1 MNKKISVIVA
11 VYNTEKYLDRCI
23 ESLLNQTYKNIEL
36 VIVEDCSTD
45 SSRKLL
51 KKYKGNKNIKVFYNR
66 ENRGLSY
73 SRNYG
78 LKKST
83 GDFIGYIDSDDYV
96 EPDYY
101 EKLMSSIKDNKS
113 DIAICDIKL
122 VDEQTNKIQRCKCYA
137 NDFDVYSVVNNGFAA
152 SACNKLFKRKNIK
165 KYPFAEGKVNEDIAV
180 VIPTVIQA
188 KKISYAD
195 TCYFYV
201 QRGGSIQNSRF
212 SNKRFDIFDGVKT
225 TLERIKNEKDYEF
238 YKNAIVYNQ
247 LILLL
252 MFAIPKERNFI
263 KRYKFLKKF
272 NELSKDCKITK
283 NTNYLEYLE
292 SSKKINQIYYKNLV
306 ILNEKK
312 MILLDNIWISFY
324 KTLRFLKHKKN
335 RKLIPKIDIQSIEK
349 AAKKQKKLTEESIK
363 ISVVVPNYNYSNYL
377 YQRVYSILNQ
387 NYKIHELI
395 ILDDASKDNS
405 LFYIEQIEQKISEFV
420 NVKVVVNDINSGNAF
435 SQWQKGMNLASGDYV
450 WVAEADDYA
459 KKNFLNE
466 VVSPLKENN
475 NIVISYADT
484 GFIDS
489 KGYITKNSLVD
500 QIDIL
505 KTNHW
510 NASYVNNGIAEIN
523 CYSYLN
529 CTIPNVSGT
538 IIKKGNYDEIFEET
552 KKYHQSGDWFTYLN
566 ILNLGDISFINK
578 ALNYYRVHGN
588 NISQTFDKKA
598 HILEIQRIYK
608 FVKEKYGIDEEQ
620 QIQMYNRI
628 KFLCKVWSVKLNE
641 KENKKGFVK
650 SNT

>member
-11 VYNTEKYLDRCI
+11 VYNTEEYLDRCL
-23 ESLLNQTYKNIEL
+23 ESLLNQTYKNMEL

-51 KKYKGNKNIKVFYNR
+51 KKYKENENIKIFYNK

-101 EKLMSSIKDNKS
+101 EKLMRSIKDNKS

-122 VDEQTNKIQRCKCYA
+122 VDEQTNKIQRCKCYT
-137 NDFDVYSVVNNGFAA
+137 NDFDVCSVVNNGFAA
-152 SACNKLFKRKNIK
+152 SACNKLFKRKNIE
-165 KYPFAEGKVNEDIAV
+165 KYSFAEGKVNEDIAV

-283 NTNYLEYLE
+283 NANYLEYLE
-292 SSKKINQIYYKNLV
+292 NSKKINQIYYKNLV

-435 SQWQKGMNLASGDYV
+435 SQWQKGINLASGDYV

-459 KKNFLNE
+459 KENFLNE
-466 VVSPLKENN
+466 VVSPLKKNN

-489 KGYITKNSLVD
+489 NGYITKNSLVD

-510 NASYVNNGIAEIN
+510 NASYVNKGIAEIN

-538 IIKKGNYDEIFEET
+538 IIKKGNYDEIFEEA
-552 KKYHQSGDWFTYLN
+552 KKFHQSGDWFTYLN

-578 ALNYYRVHGN
+578 TLNYYRVHGN

-608 FVKEKYGIDEEQ
+608 FIKEKYGIDEEQ

-641 KENKKGFVK
+641 KEN
-650 SNT
+650 

>member
-23 ESLLNQTYKNIEL
+23 ESLLNQTYKNMEL

-51 KKYKGNKNIKVFYNR
+51 KKYKENKNIKVFYNR

-152 SACNKLFKRKNIK
+152 SACNKLFKRKNIE

-201 QRGGSIQNSRF
+201 QRGGSIQNSKF
-212 SNKRFDIFDGVKT
+212 SDKRFDIFDGVKT
-225 TLERIKNEKDYEF
+225 TLERIKNEQDYEF

-272 NELSKDCKITK
+272 NELSKDYKITK

-292 SSKKINQIYYKNLV
+292 NSKRINQIYYKNLV
-306 ILNEKK
+306 SLNEKK
-312 MILLDNIWISFY
+312 MILLDNVWISFY

-335 RKLIPKIDIQSIEK
+335 KKLIPKIDIQCIEK
-349 AAKKQKKLTEESIK
+349 TAKKQKKLAEQGIK

-405 LFYIEQIEQKISEFV
+405 LFYIKQIEQKISGFV

-435 SQWQKGMNLASGDYV
+435 SQWQKGINLATGDYV

-466 VVSPLKENN
+466 VVSPLKKNN

-489 KGYITKNSLVD
+489 NGYITKNSLVD

-510 NASYVNNGIAEIN
+510 NASYVNKGISEIN

-538 IIKKGNYDEIFEET
+538 IIKKGNYDEIFESA
-552 KKYHQSGDWFTYLN
+552 KKFHQSGDWFTYLN

-578 ALNYYRVHGN
+578 TLNYYRVHGN

-608 FVKEKYGIDEEQ
+608 FVKEKYGIDDKQ

-641 KENKKGFVK
+641 KEN
-650 SNT
+650 

>member
-11 VYNTEKYLDRCI
+11 VYNTEEYLDRCL
-23 ESLLNQTYKNIEL
+23 ESLLNQTYKNMEL

-51 KKYKGNKNIKVFYNR
+51 KKYKENENIKIFYNK

-101 EKLMSSIKDNKS
+101 EKLMRSIKDNKS

-122 VDEQTNKIQRCKCYA
+122 VDEQTNKIQRCKCYT
-137 NDFDVYSVVNNGFAA
+137 NDFDVCSVINNGFAA
-152 SACNKLFKRKNIK
+152 SACNKLFKRKNIE

-201 QRGGSIQNSRF
+201 QRGGSIQNSKF
-212 SNKRFDIFDGVKT
+212 SDKRFDVFDGVKT
-225 TLERIKNEKDYEF
+225 TLERIKNEQDYEF

-272 NELSKDCKITK
+272 NELSKDYKITK

-292 SSKKINQIYYKNLV
+292 NSKRINQIYYKNLV
-306 ILNEKK
+306 SLNEKK
-312 MILLDNIWISFY
+312 IILLDNVWISFY

-335 RKLIPKIDIQSIEK
+335 KKLIPKIDIQSIEK

-459 KKNFLNE
+459 KENFLNE
-466 VVSPLKENN
+466 VVSPLKKNN

-489 KGYITKNSLVD
+489 NGYITKNSLVD

-510 NASYVNNGIAEIN
+510 NASYVNKGISEIN

-538 IIKKGNYDEIFEET
+538 IIKKGNYYEIFESA
-552 KKYHQSGDWFTYLN
+552 KKFHQSGDWFTYLN

-578 ALNYYRVHGN
+578 TLNYYRVHGN

-608 FVKEKYGIDEEQ
+608 FVKEKYGIDDEQ

-641 KENKKGFVK
+641 KEN
-650 SNT
+650 

>member
-152 SACNKLFKRKNIK
+152 SACNKLFKRKNIE

-201 QRGGSIQNSRF
+201 QRGGSIQNSKF
-212 SNKRFDIFDGVKT
+212 SDKRFDIFDGVKT
-225 TLERIKNEKDYEF
+225 TLERIKNEQDYEF

-263 KRYKFLKKF
+263 KKYKFLKKF
-272 NELSKDCKITK
+272 NELSKDYKITK

-292 SSKKINQIYYKNLV
+292 NSKRINQIYYKNLV
-306 ILNEKK
+306 SLNEKK
-312 MILLDNIWISFY
+312 IILLDNVWISFY

-335 RKLIPKIDIQSIEK
+335 KKLIPKIDIQCIEK
-349 AAKKQKKLTEESIK
+349 AAKKQKKLAEQGIK

-405 LFYIEQIEQKISEFV
+405 LFYIKQIEQKISEFV

-435 SQWQKGMNLASGDYV
+435 SQWQKGINLATGDYV

-466 VVSPLKENN
+466 VVSPLKKNN

-489 KGYITKNSLVD
+489 NGYITKNSLVD

-510 NASYVNNGIAEIN
+510 NASYVNKGISEIN

-538 IIKKGNYDEIFEET
+538 IIKKGNYDEIFESA
-552 KKYHQSGDWFTYLN
+552 KKFHQSGDWFTYLN

-578 ALNYYRVHGN
+578 TLNYYRVHGN

-608 FVKEKYGIDEEQ
+608 FVKEKYGIDDEQ

-641 KENKKGFVK
+641 KEN
-650 SNT
+650 

>member
-11 VYNTEKYLDRCI
+11 VYNTEEYLDRCL
-23 ESLLNQTYKNIEL
+23 ESLLNQTYKNMEL

-51 KKYKGNKNIKVFYNR
+51 KKYKENENIKIFYNK

-101 EKLMSSIKDNKS
+101 EKLMRSIKDNKS

-122 VDEQTNKIQRCKCYA
+122 VDEQTNKIQRCKCYT
-137 NDFDVYSVVNNGFAA
+137 NDFDVCSVINNGFAA
-152 SACNKLFKRKNIK
+152 SACNKLFKRKNIE

-283 NTNYLEYLE
+283 NANYLEYLE
-292 SSKKINQIYYKNLV
+292 NSKKINQIYYKNLV

-459 KKNFLNE
+459 KENFLNE

-489 KGYITKNSLVD
+489 NGYITKNSLVD

-510 NASYVNNGIAEIN
+510 NASYVNKGIAEIN

-538 IIKKGNYDEIFEET
+538 IIKKGNYDEIFEEA
-552 KKYHQSGDWFTYLN
+552 KKFHQSGDWFTYLN

-578 ALNYYRVHGN
+578 TLNYYRVHGN

-608 FVKEKYGIDEEQ
+608 FIKEKYGIDEEQ

-641 KENKKGFVK
+641 KEN
-650 SNT
+650 

>member
-23 ESLLNQTYKNIEL
+23 ESLLNQTYKNMEL

-51 KKYKGNKNIKVFYNR
+51 KKYKENKNIKVFYNR

-152 SACNKLFKRKNIK
+152 SACNKLFKRKNIE

-201 QRGGSIQNSRF
+201 QRGGSIQNSKF
-212 SNKRFDIFDGVKT
+212 SDKRFDIFDGVKT
-225 TLERIKNEKDYEF
+225 TLERIKNEQNYEF

-272 NELSKDCKITK
+272 NELSKDYKITK

-292 SSKKINQIYYKNLV
+292 NSKRINQIYYKNLV
-306 ILNEKK
+306 NLNEKK
-312 MILLDNIWISFY
+312 MILLDNVWISFY

-335 RKLIPKIDIQSIEK
+335 KKLIPKIDIQCIEK
-349 AAKKQKKLTEESIK
+349 AAKKQKKLAEQGIK

-405 LFYIEQIEQKISEFV
+405 LFYIKQIEQKISEFV

-435 SQWQKGMNLASGDYV
+435 SQWQKGINLATGDYV

-466 VVSPLKENN
+466 VVSPLKKNN

-489 KGYITKNSLVD
+489 NGYITKNSLVD

-510 NASYVNNGIAEIN
+510 NASYVNKGISEIN

-538 IIKKGNYDEIFEET
+538 IIKKGNYDEIFESA
-552 KKYHQSGDWFTYLN
+552 KKFHQSGDWFTYLN

-578 ALNYYRVHGN
+578 TLNYYRVHGN

-608 FVKEKYGIDEEQ
+608 FVKEKYGIDDEQ

-641 KENKKGFVK
+641 KEN
-650 SNT
+650 

>member
-23 ESLLNQTYKNIEL
+23 ESLLNQTYKNMEL

-51 KKYKGNKNIKVFYNR
+51 KKYKENKNIKVFYNR

-152 SACNKLFKRKNIK
+152 SACNKLFKRKNIE

-201 QRGGSIQNSRF
+201 QRGGSIQNSKF
-212 SNKRFDIFDGVKT
+212 SDKRFDIFDGVKT
-225 TLERIKNEKDYEF
+225 TLERIKNEQDYEF

-272 NELSKDCKITK
+272 NELSKDYKITK

-292 SSKKINQIYYKNLV
+292 NSKRINQIYYKNLV
-306 ILNEKK
+306 SLNEKK
-312 MILLDNIWISFY
+312 MILLDNVWISFY

-335 RKLIPKIDIQSIEK
+335 KKLIPKIDIQCIEK
-349 AAKKQKKLTEESIK
+349 AAKKQKKLAEQGIK

-405 LFYIEQIEQKISEFV
+405 LFYIKQIEQKISEFV

-435 SQWQKGMNLASGDYV
+435 SQWQKGINLATGDYV

-466 VVSPLKENN
+466 VVSPLKKNN

-489 KGYITKNSLVD
+489 NGYITKNSLVD

-510 NASYVNNGIAEIN
+510 NASYVNKGISEIN

-538 IIKKGNYDEIFEET
+538 IIKKGNYDEIFESA
-552 KKYHQSGDWFTYLN
+552 KKFHQSGDWFTYLN
-566 ILNLGDISFINK
+566 ILNLGDISYINK
-578 ALNYYRVHGN
+578 TLNYYRVHGN

-608 FVKEKYGIDEEQ
+608 FVKEKYGIDDEQ

-641 KENKKGFVK
+641 KEN
-650 SNT
+650 

>member
-152 SACNKLFKRKNIK
+152 SACNKLFKRKNIE

-201 QRGGSIQNSRF
+201 QRGGSIQNSKF
-212 SNKRFDIFDGVKT
+212 SDKRLDIFDGVKT
-225 TLERIKNEKDYEF
+225 TLERIKNEQDYEF

-272 NELSKDCKITK
+272 NELSKDYKITK

-292 SSKKINQIYYKNLV
+292 NSKRINQIYYRNLV
-306 ILNEKK
+306 SLNEKK
-312 MILLDNIWISFY
+312 MILLDNAWISFY
-324 KTLRFLKHKKN
+324 KILRFLKHKKN
-335 RKLIPKIDIQSIEK
+335 KKLIPKIDIQCIEK
-349 AAKKQKKLTEESIK
+349 AAKKQKKLAEQGIK

-405 LFYIEQIEQKISEFV
+405 LFYIKQIEQKISEFV

-435 SQWQKGMNLASGDYV
+435 SQWQKGINLATGDYV

-466 VVSPLKENN
+466 VVSPLKKNN

-489 KGYITKNSLVD
+489 NGYITKNSLVD

-510 NASYVNNGIAEIN
+510 NASYVNKGIAEIN

-538 IIKKGNYDEIFEET
+538 IIKKGNYDEIFESA
-552 KKYHQSGDWFTYLN
+552 KKFHQSGDWFTYLN

-578 ALNYYRVHGN
+578 TLNYYRVHGN

-608 FVKEKYGIDEEQ
+608 FVKEKYGIDDEQ

-641 KENKKGFVK
+641 KEN
-650 SNT
+650 

>member
-23 ESLLNQTYKNIEL
+23 ESLLNQTYKNMEL

-137 NDFDVYSVVNNGFAA
+137 NFDVYSVVNNGFAA
-152 SACNKLFKRKNIK
+152 SACNKLFKRKNIE

-201 QRGGSIQNSRF
+201 QRGGSIQNSKF
-212 SNKRFDIFDGVKT
+212 SDKRFDVFDGVKT
-225 TLERIKNEKDYEF
+225 TLERIKNEQDYEF

-272 NELSKDCKITK
+272 NELSKDYKITK

-292 SSKKINQIYYKNLV
+292 NSKRINQIYYKNLV
-306 ILNEKK
+306 SLNEKK
-312 MILLDNIWISFY
+312 IILLDNVWISFY

-335 RKLIPKIDIQSIEK
+335 KKLIPKIDIQCIEK
-349 AAKKQKKLTEESIK
+349 AAKKQKKLAEQGIK

-405 LFYIEQIEQKISEFV
+405 LFYIKQIEQKISEFV

-435 SQWQKGMNLASGDYV
+435 SQWQKGINLATGDYV

-466 VVSPLKENN
+466 VVSPLKKNN

-489 KGYITKNSLVD
+489 NGYITKNSLVD

-510 NASYVNNGIAEIN
+510 NASYVNKGISEIN

-538 IIKKGNYDEIFEET
+538 IIKKGNYDEIFESA
-552 KKYHQSGDWFTYLN
+552 KKFHQSGDWFTYLN

-578 ALNYYRVHGN
+578 TLNYYRVHGN

-608 FVKEKYGIDEEQ
+608 FVKEKYGIDDEQ

-641 KENKKGFVK
+641 KEN
-650 SNT
+650 

>member
-23 ESLLNQTYKNIEL
+23 ESLLNQTYKNMEL

-51 KKYKGNKNIKVFYNR
+51 KKYKENKNIKVFYNR

-152 SACNKLFKRKNIK
+152 SACNKLFKRKNIE

-201 QRGGSIQNSRF
+201 QRGGSIQNSKF
-212 SNKRFDIFDGVKT
+212 SDKRFDIFDGVKT
-225 TLERIKNEKDYEF
+225 TLERIKNEQDYEF

-272 NELSKDCKITK
+272 NELSKDYKITK

-292 SSKKINQIYYKNLV
+292 NSKRINQIYYKNLV
-306 ILNEKK
+306 SFNEKK
-312 MILLDNIWISFY
+312 MILLDNVWISFY

-335 RKLIPKIDIQSIEK
+335 KKLIPKIDIQCIEK
-349 AAKKQKKLTEESIK
+349 AAKKQKKLAEQGIK

-405 LFYIEQIEQKISEFV
+405 LFYIKQIEQKISEFV

-435 SQWQKGMNLASGDYV
+435 SQWQKGINLATGDYV

-466 VVSPLKENN
+466 VVSPLKKNN

-489 KGYITKNSLVD
+489 NGYITKNSLVD

-510 NASYVNNGIAEIN
+510 NASYVNKGISEIN

-538 IIKKGNYDEIFEET
+538 IIKKGNYDEIFESA
-552 KKYHQSGDWFTYLN
+552 KKFHQSGDWFTYLN

-578 ALNYYRVHGN
+578 TLNYYRVHGN

-608 FVKEKYGIDEEQ
+608 FVKEKYGIDDEQ

-641 KENKKGFVK
+641 KEN
-650 SNT
+650 

>member
-23 ESLLNQTYKNIEL
+23 ESLLNQTYKNMEL

-152 SACNKLFKRKNIK
+152 SACNKLFKRKNIE

-201 QRGGSIQNSRF
+201 QRGGSIQNSKF
-212 SNKRFDIFDGVKT
+212 SDKRFDVFDGVKT
-225 TLERIKNEKDYEF
+225 TLERIKNEQDYEF

-272 NELSKDCKITK
+272 NELSKDYKITK

-292 SSKKINQIYYKNLV
+292 NSKRINQIYYKNLV
-306 ILNEKK
+306 SLNEKK
-312 MILLDNIWISFY
+312 IILLDNVWISFY

-335 RKLIPKIDIQSIEK
+335 KKLIPKIDIQCIEK
-349 AAKKQKKLTEESIK
+349 AAKKQKKLAEQGIK

-405 LFYIEQIEQKISEFV
+405 LFYIKQIEQKISEFV

-435 SQWQKGMNLASGDYV
+435 NQWQKGINLATGDYV

-466 VVSPLKENN
+466 VVSPLKKNN

-489 KGYITKNSLVD
+489 NGYITKNSLVD

-510 NASYVNNGIAEIN
+510 NASYVNKGISEIN

-538 IIKKGNYDEIFEET
+538 IIKKGNYDEIFESA
-552 KKYHQSGDWFTYLN
+552 KKFHQSGDWFTYLN

-578 ALNYYRVHGN
+578 TLNYYRVHGN

-608 FVKEKYGIDEEQ
+608 FVKEKYGIDDEQ

-641 KENKKGFVK
+641 KEN
-650 SNT
+650 

>member
-11 VYNTEKYLDRCI
+11 VYNTEEYLDRCL
-23 ESLLNQTYKNIEL
+23 ESLLNQTYKNMEL

-51 KKYKGNKNIKVFYNR
+51 KKYKENENIKIFYNK

-101 EKLMSSIKDNKS
+101 EKLMRSIKDNKS

-122 VDEQTNKIQRCKCYA
+122 VDEQTNKIQRCKCYT
-137 NDFDVYSVVNNGFAA
+137 NDFDVCSVINNGFAA
-152 SACNKLFKRKNIK
+152 SACNKLFKRKNIE

-201 QRGGSIQNSRF
+201 QRGGSIQNSKF
-212 SNKRFDIFDGVKT
+212 SDKRFDVFDGVKT
-225 TLERIKNEKDYEF
+225 TLERIKNEQDYEF

-272 NELSKDCKITK
+272 NELSKDYKITK

-292 SSKKINQIYYKNLV
+292 NSKRINQIYYKNLV
-306 ILNEKK
+306 SLNEKK
-312 MILLDNIWISFY
+312 IILLDNVWISFY

-335 RKLIPKIDIQSIEK
+335 KKLIPKIDIQSIEK

-459 KKNFLNE
+459 KENFLNE
-466 VVSPLKENN
+466 VVSPLKKNN

-489 KGYITKNSLVD
+489 NGYITKNSLVD

-510 NASYVNNGIAEIN
+510 NASYVNKGISEIN

-538 IIKKGNYDEIFEET
+538 IIKKGNYDEIFESA
-552 KKYHQSGDWFTYLN
+552 KKFHQSGDWFTYLN

-578 ALNYYRVHGN
+578 TLNYYRVHGN

-608 FVKEKYGIDEEQ
+608 FVKEKYGIDDEQ

-641 KENKKGFVK
+641 KEN
-650 SNT
+650 

>member
-23 ESLLNQTYKNIEL
+23 ESLLNQTYKNMEL

-152 SACNKLFKRKNIK
+152 SACNKLFKRKNIE

-201 QRGGSIQNSRF
+201 QRGGSIQNSKF
-212 SNKRFDIFDGVKT
+212 SDKRFDIFDGVKT
-225 TLERIKNEKDYEF
+225 TLERIKNEQDYEF
-238 YKNAIVYNQ
+238 YKNAIIYNQ

-272 NELSKDCKITK
+272 NELSKDYKITK

-292 SSKKINQIYYKNLV
+292 NSKRINQIYYKNLV
-306 ILNEKK
+306 SLNEKK
-312 MILLDNIWISFY
+312 MILLDNVWISFY
-324 KTLRFLKHKKN
+324 KILRFLKHKKN
-335 RKLIPKIDIQSIEK
+335 KKLIPKIDIQCIEK
-349 AAKKQKKLTEESIK
+349 AAKKQKKLAEQGIK

-405 LFYIEQIEQKISEFV
+405 LFYIKQIEQKISEFV

-435 SQWQKGMNLASGDYV
+435 SQWQKGINLATGDYV

-466 VVSPLKENN
+466 VVSPLKKNN

-489 KGYITKNSLVD
+489 NGYITKNSLVD

-510 NASYVNNGIAEIN
+510 NASYVNKGISEIN

-538 IIKKGNYDEIFEET
+538 IIKKGNYDEIFESA
-552 KKYHQSGDWFTYLN
+552 KKFHQSGDWFTYLN

-578 ALNYYRVHGN
+578 TLNYYRVHGN

-608 FVKEKYGIDEEQ
+608 FVKEKYGIDDEQ

-641 KENKKGFVK
+641 KEN
-650 SNT
+650 

>member
-11 VYNTEKYLDRCI
+11 VYNTEEYLDRCL
-23 ESLLNQTYKNIEL
+23 ESLLNQTYKNMEL

-51 KKYKGNKNIKVFYNR
+51 KKYKENENIKIFYNK

-101 EKLMSSIKDNKS
+101 EKLMRSIKDNKS

-122 VDEQTNKIQRCKCYA
+122 VDEQTNKIQRCKCYT
-137 NDFDVYSVVNNGFAA
+137 NDFDVCSVINNGFAA
-152 SACNKLFKRKNIK
+152 SACNKLFKRKNIG

-201 QRGGSIQNSRF
+201 QRGGSIQNSKF
-212 SNKRFDIFDGVKT
+212 SDKRFDVFDGVKT
-225 TLERIKNEKDYEF
+225 TLERIKNEQDYEF

-272 NELSKDCKITK
+272 NELSKDYKITK

-292 SSKKINQIYYKNLV
+292 NSKRINQIYYKNLV
-306 ILNEKK
+306 SLNEKK
-312 MILLDNIWISFY
+312 IILLDNVWISFY

-335 RKLIPKIDIQSIEK
+335 KKLIPKIDIQSIEK

-459 KKNFLNE
+459 KENFLNE
-466 VVSPLKENN
+466 VVSPLKKNN

-489 KGYITKNSLVD
+489 NGYITKNSLVD

-510 NASYVNNGIAEIN
+510 NASYVNKGISEIN

-538 IIKKGNYDEIFEET
+538 IIKKGNYDEIFESA
-552 KKYHQSGDWFTYLN
+552 KKFHQSGDWFTYLN

-578 ALNYYRVHGN
+578 TLNYYRVHGN

-608 FVKEKYGIDEEQ
+608 FVKEKYGIDDEQ

-641 KENKKGFVK
+641 KEN
-650 SNT
+650 

>member
-51 KKYKGNKNIKVFYNR
+51 KKYKENENIKIFYNK

-152 SACNKLFKRKNIK
+152 SACNKLFKRKNIE

-201 QRGGSIQNSRF
+201 QRGGSIQNSKF
-212 SNKRFDIFDGVKT
+212 SDKRFDIFDGVKT
-225 TLERIKNEKDYEF
+225 TLERIKKEQDYEF

-272 NELSKDCKITK
+272 NELSKDYKITK

-292 SSKKINQIYYKNLV
+292 NSKRINQIYYKNLV
-306 ILNEKK
+306 SLNEKK
-312 MILLDNIWISFY
+312 IILLDNVWISFY

-335 RKLIPKIDIQSIEK
+335 KKLIPKIDIQCIEK
-349 AAKKQKKLTEESIK
+349 AAKKQKKLAEQGIK

-405 LFYIEQIEQKISEFV
+405 LFYIKQIEQKISEFV

-435 SQWQKGMNLASGDYV
+435 NQWQKGINLATGDYV

-466 VVSPLKENN
+466 VVSPLKKNN

-489 KGYITKNSLVD
+489 NGYITKNSLVD

-510 NASYVNNGIAEIN
+510 NASYVNKGIAEIN

-538 IIKKGNYDEIFEET
+538 IIKKGNYDEIFESA
-552 KKYHQSGDWFTYLN
+552 KKFHQSGDWFTYLN

-578 ALNYYRVHGN
+578 PLNYYRVHGN

-608 FVKEKYGIDEEQ
+608 FVKEKYGIDDEQ

-641 KENKKGFVK
+641 KEN
-650 SNT
+650 

>member
-23 ESLLNQTYKNIEL
+23 ESLLNQTYKNMEL

-152 SACNKLFKRKNIK
+152 SACNKLFKRKNIE

-201 QRGGSIQNSRF
+201 QRGGSIQNSKF
-212 SNKRFDIFDGVKT
+212 SDKRFDIFDGVKT
-225 TLERIKNEKDYEF
+225 TLERIKNEQAYEF
-238 YKNAIVYNQ
+238 YKNAIIYNQ

-272 NELSKDCKITK
+272 NELSKDYKITK

-292 SSKKINQIYYKNLV
+292 NSKRINQIYYKNLV
-306 ILNEKK
+306 SLNEKK
-312 MILLDNIWISFY
+312 MILLDNVWISFY
-324 KTLRFLKHKKN
+324 KILRFLKHKKN
-335 RKLIPKIDIQSIEK
+335 KKLIPKIDIQCIEK
-349 AAKKQKKLTEESIK
+349 AAKKQKKLAEQGIK

-405 LFYIEQIEQKISEFV
+405 LFYIKQIEQKISGFV

-489 KGYITKNSLVD
+489 NGYITKNSLVD

-510 NASYVNNGIAEIN
+510 NASYVNKGISEIN

-538 IIKKGNYDEIFEET
+538 IIKKGNYDEIFESA
-552 KKYHQSGDWFTYLN
+552 KKFHQSGDWFTYLN
-566 ILNLGDISFINK
+566 ILNLGDISFINNT
-578 ALNYYRVHGN
+578 LNYYRVHGN

-608 FVKEKYGIDEEQ
+608 FVKEKYGIDDEQ

-641 KENKKGFVK
+641 KEN
-650 SNT
+650 

>member
-23 ESLLNQTYKNIEL
+23 ESLLNQTYKNMEL

-152 SACNKLFKRKNIK
+152 SACNKLFKRKNIE

-201 QRGGSIQNSRF
+201 QRGGSIQNSKF
-212 SNKRFDIFDGVKT
+212 SDKRFDIFDGVKT
-225 TLERIKNEKDYEF
+225 TLERIKNEQNYEF

-272 NELSKDCKITK
+272 NELSKDYKITK

-292 SSKKINQIYYKNLV
+292 NSKRINQIYYKNLV
-306 ILNEKK
+306 NLNEKK
-312 MILLDNIWISFY
+312 MILLDNVWISFY

-335 RKLIPKIDIQSIEK
+335 KKLIPKIDIQCIEK
-349 AAKKQKKLTEESIK
+349 AAKKQKKLAEQGIK

-405 LFYIEQIEQKISEFV
+405 LFYIKQIEQKISEFV

-435 SQWQKGMNLASGDYV
+435 SQWQKGINLATGDYV

-466 VVSPLKENN
+466 VVSPLKKNN

-489 KGYITKNSLVD
+489 NGYITKNSLVD

-510 NASYVNNGIAEIN
+510 NASYVNKGIAEIN

-538 IIKKGNYDEIFEET
+538 IIKKGNYDEIFESA
-552 KKYHQSGDWFTYLN
+552 KKFHQSGDWFTYLN

-578 ALNYYRVHGN
+578 TLNYYRVHGN

-608 FVKEKYGIDEEQ
+608 FVKEKYGIDDEQ

-641 KENKKGFVK
+641 KEN
-650 SNT
+650 

>member
-23 ESLLNQTYKNIEL
+23 ESLLNQTYKNMEL

-51 KKYKGNKNIKVFYNR
+51 KKYKENKNIKVFYNR

-152 SACNKLFKRKNIK
+152 SACNKLFKRKNIE

-201 QRGGSIQNSRF
+201 QRGGSIQNSKF
-212 SNKRFDIFDGVKT
+212 SDKRFDVFDGVKT
-225 TLERIKNEKDYEF
+225 TLERIKNEQDYEF

-272 NELSKDCKITK
+272 NELSKDYKITK

-292 SSKKINQIYYKNLV
+292 NSKRINQIYYKNLV
-306 ILNEKK
+306 SLNEKK
-312 MILLDNIWISFY
+312 IILLDNVWISFY

-335 RKLIPKIDIQSIEK
+335 KKLIPKIDIQCIEK
-349 AAKKQKKLTEESIK
+349 AAKKQKKLAEQGIK

-405 LFYIEQIEQKISEFV
+405 LFYIKQIEQKISEFV

-435 SQWQKGMNLASGDYV
+435 SQWQKGINLATGDYV

-466 VVSPLKENN
+466 VVSPLKKNN

-489 KGYITKNSLVD
+489 NGYITKNSLVD

-510 NASYVNNGIAEIN
+510 NASYVNKGISEIN

-538 IIKKGNYDEIFEET
+538 IIKKGNYDEIFESA
-552 KKYHQSGDWFTYLN
+552 KKFHQSGDWFTYLN

-578 ALNYYRVHGN
+578 TLNYYRVHGN

-608 FVKEKYGIDEEQ
+608 FVKEKYGIDDEQ

-641 KENKKGFVK
+641 KEN
-650 SNT
+650 

>member
-23 ESLLNQTYKNIEL
+23 ESLLNQTYKNMEL

-152 SACNKLFKRKNIK
+152 SACNKLFKRKNIE

-201 QRGGSIQNSRF
+201 QRGGSIQNSKF
-212 SNKRFDIFDGVKT
+212 SDKRFDIFDGVKT
-225 TLERIKNEKDYEF
+225 TLERIKNEQDYEF

-272 NELSKDCKITK
+272 NELSKDYKITK
-283 NTNYLEYLE
+283 NNNYLEYLE
-292 SSKKINQIYYKNLV
+292 NSKRINQIYYKNLV
-306 ILNEKK
+306 SFNEKK
-312 MILLDNIWISFY
+312 MILLDNVWISFY

-335 RKLIPKIDIQSIEK
+335 KKLIPKIDIQCIEK
-349 AAKKQKKLTEESIK
+349 AAKKQKKLAEQGIK

-405 LFYIEQIEQKISEFV
+405 LFYIKQIEQKISGFV

-435 SQWQKGMNLASGDYV
+435 SQWQKGINLATGDYV

-466 VVSPLKENN
+466 VVSPLKKNN

-489 KGYITKNSLVD
+489 NGYITKNSLVD

-510 NASYVNNGIAEIN
+510 NASYVNKGISEIN

-538 IIKKGNYDEIFEET
+538 IIKKGNYDEIFESA
-552 KKYHQSGDWFTYLN
+552 KKFHQSGDWFTYLN
-566 ILNLGDISFINK
+566 ILNLGDISYINK
-578 ALNYYRVHGN
+578 TLNYYRVHGN

-608 FVKEKYGIDEEQ
+608 FVKEKYGIDDEQ

-641 KENKKGFVK
+641 KEN
-650 SNT
+650 

>member
-11 VYNTEKYLDRCI
+11 VYNTEEYLDRCL
-23 ESLLNQTYKNIEL
+23 ESLLNQTYKNMEL

-51 KKYKGNKNIKVFYNR
+51 KKYKENENIKIFYNK

-152 SACNKLFKRKNIK
+152 SACNKLFKRKNIE

-201 QRGGSIQNSRF
+201 QRGGSIQNSKF
-212 SNKRFDIFDGVKT
+212 SDKRFDIFDGVKT
-225 TLERIKNEKDYEF
+225 TLERIKNEQDYEF

-272 NELSKDCKITK
+272 NELSKDYKITK

-292 SSKKINQIYYKNLV
+292 NSKRINQIYYKNLV
-306 ILNEKK
+306 SLNEKK
-312 MILLDNIWISFY
+312 IILLDNVWISFY

-335 RKLIPKIDIQSIEK
+335 KKLIPKIDIQCIEK
-349 AAKKQKKLTEESIK
+349 AAKKQKKLAEQGIK

-405 LFYIEQIEQKISEFV
+405 LFYIKQIEQKISEFV

-435 SQWQKGMNLASGDYV
+435 SQWQKGINLATGDYV

-466 VVSPLKENN
+466 VVSPLKKNN

-489 KGYITKNSLVD
+489 NGYITKNSLVD

-510 NASYVNNGIAEIN
+510 NASYVNKGIAEIN

-538 IIKKGNYDEIFEET
+538 IIKKGNYDEIFESA
-552 KKYHQSGDWFTYLN
+552 KKFHQSGDWFTYLN

-578 ALNYYRVHGN
+578 TLNYYRVHGN

-608 FVKEKYGIDEEQ
+608 FVKEKYGIDDEQ

-641 KENKKGFVK
+641 KEN
-650 SNT
+650 

>member
-23 ESLLNQTYKNIEL
+23 ESLLNQTYKNMEL

-51 KKYKGNKNIKVFYNR
+51 KKYKENKNIKVFYNR

-122 VDEQTNKIQRCKCYA
+122 VDEQTNKIERCKCYA

-152 SACNKLFKRKNIK
+152 SACNKLFKRKNIE

-201 QRGGSIQNSRF
+201 QRGGSIQNSKF
-212 SNKRFDIFDGVKT
+212 SDKRFDIFDGVKT
-225 TLERIKNEKDYEF
+225 TLERIKNEQDYEF

-252 MFAIPKERNFI
+252 MFAIPKEKNFI

-272 NELSKDCKITK
+272 NELSKDYKITK

-292 SSKKINQIYYKNLV
+292 NSKRINQIYYKNLV
-306 ILNEKK
+306 NLNEKK
-312 MILLDNIWISFY
+312 MILLDNVWISFY

-335 RKLIPKIDIQSIEK
+335 KKLIPKIDIQCIEK
-349 AAKKQKKLTEESIK
+349 AAKKQKKLAEQGIK

-405 LFYIEQIEQKISEFV
+405 LFYIKQIEQKISGVV

-435 SQWQKGMNLASGDYV
+435 SQWQKGINLATGDYV

-466 VVSPLKENN
+466 IVSPLKKNN

-489 KGYITKNSLVD
+489 NGYITKNSLVD

-510 NASYVNNGIAEIN
+510 NASYVNKGIAEIN

-538 IIKKGNYDEIFEET
+538 IIKKGNYDEIFESA
-552 KKYHQSGDWFTYLN
+552 KKFHQSGDWFTYLN

-578 ALNYYRVHGN
+578 TLNYYRVHGN

-608 FVKEKYGIDEEQ
+608 FVKEKYGIDDEQ

-641 KENKKGFVK
+641 KEN
-650 SNT
+650 

>member
-23 ESLLNQTYKNIEL
+23 ESLLNQTYKNMEL

-152 SACNKLFKRKNIK
+152 SACNKLFKRKNIE

-201 QRGGSIQNSRF
+201 QRGGSIQNSKF
-212 SNKRFDIFDGVKT
+212 SDKRFDVFDGVKT
-225 TLERIKNEKDYEF
+225 TLERIKNEQDYEF

-272 NELSKDCKITK
+272 NELSKDYKITK

-292 SSKKINQIYYKNLV
+292 NSKRINQIYYKNLV
-306 ILNEKK
+306 SLNEKK
-312 MILLDNIWISFY
+312 IILLDNVWISFY

-335 RKLIPKIDIQSIEK
+335 KKLIPKIDIQSIEK

-459 KKNFLNE
+459 KENFLNE
-466 VVSPLKENN
+466 VVSPLKKNN

-489 KGYITKNSLVD
+489 NGYITKNSLVD

-510 NASYVNNGIAEIN
+510 NASYVNKGISEIN

-538 IIKKGNYDEIFEET
+538 IIKKGNYDEIFESA
-552 KKYHQSGDWFTYLN
+552 KKFHQSGDWFTYLN

-578 ALNYYRVHGN
+578 TLNYYRVHGN

-608 FVKEKYGIDEEQ
+608 FVKEKYGIDDEQ

-641 KENKKGFVK
+641 KEN
-650 SNT
+650 

>member
-23 ESLLNQTYKNIEL
+23 ESLLNQTYKNMEL

-152 SACNKLFKRKNIK
+152 SACNKLFKRKNIE

-201 QRGGSIQNSRF
+201 QRGGSIQNSKF
-212 SNKRFDIFDGVKT
+212 SDKRFDIFDGVKT
-225 TLERIKNEKDYEF
+225 TLERIKNEQDYEF

-272 NELSKDCKITK
+272 NELSKDYKITK

-292 SSKKINQIYYKNLV
+292 NSKRINQIYYKNLV
-306 ILNEKK
+306 SLNEKK
-312 MILLDNIWISFY
+312 MILLDNVWISFY
-324 KTLRFLKHKKN
+324 KILRFLKHKKN
-335 RKLIPKIDIQSIEK
+335 KKLIPKIDIQCIEK
-349 AAKKQKKLTEESIK
+349 TAKKQKKLAEQGIK

-405 LFYIEQIEQKISEFV
+405 LFYIKQIEQKISGVV

-435 SQWQKGMNLASGDYV
+435 SQWQKGINLATGDYV

-466 VVSPLKENN
+466 VVSPLKKNN

-489 KGYITKNSLVD
+489 NGYITKNSLVD

-510 NASYVNNGIAEIN
+510 NASYVNKGIAEIN

-538 IIKKGNYDEIFEET
+538 IIKKGNYDEIFESA
-552 KKYHQSGDWFTYLN
+552 KKFHQSGDWFTYLN

-578 ALNYYRVHGN
+578 TLNYYRVHGN

-608 FVKEKYGIDEEQ
+608 FVKEKYGIDDEQ

-641 KENKKGFVK
+641 KEN
-650 SNT
+650 

>member
-23 ESLLNQTYKNIEL
+23 ESLLNQTYKNMEL

-137 NDFDVYSVVNNGFAA
+137 NDFDVHSVVNNSFAA
-152 SACNKLFKRKNIK
+152 SACNKLFKRKNIE

-201 QRGGSIQNSRF
+201 QRGGSIQNSKF
-212 SNKRFDIFDGVKT
+212 SDKRFDIFDGVKT
-225 TLERIKNEKDYEF
+225 TLERIKNEQDYEF
-238 YKNAIVYNQ
+238 YKNAIIYNQ

-272 NELSKDCKITK
+272 NELSKDYKITK
-283 NTNYLEYLE
+283 NNNYLEYLE
-292 SSKKINQIYYKNLV
+292 NSKRINQIYYKNLV
-306 ILNEKK
+306 SFNEKK
-312 MILLDNIWISFY
+312 MILLDNVWISFY

-335 RKLIPKIDIQSIEK
+335 KKLIPKIDIQCIEK
-349 AAKKQKKLTEESIK
+349 AAKKQKKLAEQGIK

-405 LFYIEQIEQKISEFV
+405 LFYIKQIEQKISESV

-435 SQWQKGMNLASGDYV
+435 NQWQKGINLATGDYV

-466 VVSPLKENN
+466 VVSPLKKNN

-489 KGYITKNSLVD
+489 NGYITKNSLVD

-510 NASYVNNGIAEIN
+510 NASYVNKGIAEIN

-538 IIKKGNYDEIFEET
+538 IIKKGNYDEIFESA
-552 KKYHQSGDWFTYLN
+552 KKFHQSGDWFTYLN

-578 ALNYYRVHGN
+578 TLNYYRVHGN

-608 FVKEKYGIDEEQ
+608 FVKEKYGIDDEQ

-641 KENKKGFVK
+641 KEN
-650 SNT
+650 

>member
-51 KKYKGNKNIKVFYNR
+51 KKYKENKNIKVFYNR

-152 SACNKLFKRKNIK
+152 SACNKLFKRKNIE

-201 QRGGSIQNSRF
+201 QRGGSIQNSKF
-212 SNKRFDIFDGVKT
+212 SDKRFDIFDGVKT
-225 TLERIKNEKDYEF
+225 TLERIKNEQDYEF
-238 YKNAIVYNQ
+238 YKNAIIYNQ

-272 NELSKDCKITK
+272 NELSKDYKITK

-292 SSKKINQIYYKNLV
+292 NSKRINQIYYKNLV
-306 ILNEKK
+306 SLNEKK
-312 MILLDNIWISFY
+312 MILLDNVWISFY

-335 RKLIPKIDIQSIEK
+335 KKLIPKIDIQCIEK
-349 AAKKQKKLTEESIK
+349 AAKKQKKLAEQGIK

-405 LFYIEQIEQKISEFV
+405 LFYIKQIEQKISGFV

-435 SQWQKGMNLASGDYV
+435 SQWQKGINLATGDYV

-466 VVSPLKENN
+466 VVSPLKKNN

-489 KGYITKNSLVD
+489 NGYITKNSLVD

-510 NASYVNNGIAEIN
+510 NASYVNKGISEIN

-538 IIKKGNYDEIFEET
+538 IIKKGNYDEIFESA
-552 KKYHQSGDWFTYLN
+552 KKFHQSGDWFTYLN

-578 ALNYYRVHGN
+578 TLNYYRVHGN

-608 FVKEKYGIDEEQ
+608 FVKEKYGIDDEQ

-641 KENKKGFVK
+641 KEN
-650 SNT
+650 

>member
-152 SACNKLFKRKNIK
+152 SACNKLFKRKNIE

-201 QRGGSIQNSRF
+201 QRGGSIQNSKF
-212 SNKRFDIFDGVKT
+212 SDKRFDIFDGVKT
-225 TLERIKNEKDYEF
+225 TLERIKNEQDYEF

-272 NELSKDCKITK
+272 NELSKDYKITK

-292 SSKKINQIYYKNLV
+292 NSKRINQIYYKNLV
-306 ILNEKK
+306 SLNEKK
-312 MILLDNIWISFY
+312 MILLDNVWISFY
-324 KTLRFLKHKKN
+324 KILRFLKHKKN
-335 RKLIPKIDIQSIEK
+335 KKLIPKIDIQCIEK
-349 AAKKQKKLTEESIK
+349 AAKKQKKLAEQGIK
-363 ISVVVPNYNYSNYL
+363 ISVVAPNYNYSNYL

-405 LFYIEQIEQKISEFV
+405 LFYIKQIEQKISGFV

-435 SQWQKGMNLASGDYV
+435 SQWQKGINLATGDYV

-466 VVSPLKENN
+466 VVSPLKKNN

-489 KGYITKNSLVD
+489 NGYITKNSLVD

-510 NASYVNNGIAEIN
+510 NASYVNKGISEIN

-538 IIKKGNYDEIFEET
+538 IIKKGNYDEIFESA
-552 KKYHQSGDWFTYLN
+552 KKFHQSGDWFTYLN

-578 ALNYYRVHGN
+578 TLNYYRVHGN

-608 FVKEKYGIDEEQ
+608 FVKEKYGIDDEQ

-641 KENKKGFVK
+641 KEN
-650 SNT
+650 

>member
-23 ESLLNQTYKNIEL
+23 ESLLNQTYKNMEL

-51 KKYKGNKNIKVFYNR
+51 KKYKENKNIKVFYNR

-152 SACNKLFKRKNIK
+152 SACNKLFKRKNIE

-201 QRGGSIQNSRF
+201 QRGGSIQNSKF
-212 SNKRFDIFDGVKT
+212 SDKRFDIFDGVKT
-225 TLERIKNEKDYEF
+225 TLERIKKEQDYEF

-272 NELSKDCKITK
+272 NELSKDYKITK

-292 SSKKINQIYYKNLV
+292 NSKRINQIYYKNLV
-306 ILNEKK
+306 SFNEKK
-312 MILLDNIWISFY
+312 MILLDNVWISFY

-335 RKLIPKIDIQSIEK
+335 KKLIPKIDIQCIEK
-349 AAKKQKKLTEESIK
+349 AAKKQKKLAEQGIK

-405 LFYIEQIEQKISEFV
+405 LFYIKQIEQKISGVV

-435 SQWQKGMNLASGDYV
+435 SQWQKGINLATGDYV

-466 VVSPLKENN
+466 VVSPLKKNN

-489 KGYITKNSLVD
+489 NGYITKNSLVD

-510 NASYVNNGIAEIN
+510 NASYVNKGISEIN

-538 IIKKGNYDEIFEET
+538 IIKKGNYDEIFESA
-552 KKYHQSGDWFTYLN
+552 KKFHQSGDWFTYLN

-578 ALNYYRVHGN
+578 TLNYYRVHGN

-608 FVKEKYGIDEEQ
+608 FVKEKYGIDDEQ

-641 KENKKGFVK
+641 KEN
-650 SNT
+650 

>member
-11 VYNTEKYLDRCI
+11 VYNTEEYLDRCL
-23 ESLLNQTYKNIEL
+23 ESLLNQTYKNMEL

-51 KKYKGNKNIKVFYNR
+51 KKYKENENIKIFYNK

-101 EKLMSSIKDNKS
+101 EKLMRSIKDNKS

-122 VDEQTNKIQRCKCYA
+122 VDEQTNKIQRCKCYT
-137 NDFDVYSVVNNGFAA
+137 NDFDVCSVVNNGFAA
-152 SACNKLFKRKNIK
+152 SACNKLFKRKNIE

-201 QRGGSIQNSRF
+201 QRGGSIQNSKF
-212 SNKRFDIFDGVKT
+212 SDKRFDIFDGVKT
-225 TLERIKNEKDYEF
+225 TLERIKNEQDYEF

-272 NELSKDCKITK
+272 NELSKDYKITK

-292 SSKKINQIYYKNLV
+292 NSKRINQIYYKNLV
-306 ILNEKK
+306 SLNEKK
-312 MILLDNIWISFY
+312 IILLDNVWISFY

-335 RKLIPKIDIQSIEK
+335 KKLIPKIDIQSIEK

-405 LFYIEQIEQKISEFV
+405 LFYIKQIEQKISEFV

-435 SQWQKGMNLASGDYV
+435 SQWQKGINLATGDYV

-466 VVSPLKENN
+466 VVSPLKKNN

-489 KGYITKNSLVD
+489 NGYITKNSLVD

-510 NASYVNNGIAEIN
+510 NASYVNKGISEIN

-538 IIKKGNYDEIFEET
+538 IIKKGNYDEIFESA
-552 KKYHQSGDWFTYLN
+552 KKFHQSGDWFTYLN

-578 ALNYYRVHGN
+578 TLNYYRVHGN

-608 FVKEKYGIDEEQ
+608 FVKEKYGIDDEQ

-641 KENKKGFVK
+641 KEN
-650 SNT
+650 

>member
-51 KKYKGNKNIKVFYNR
+51 KKYKGNKNVKVFYNR

-152 SACNKLFKRKNIK
+152 SACNKLFKRKNIE

-201 QRGGSIQNSRF
+201 QRGGSIQNSKF
-212 SNKRFDIFDGVKT
+212 SDKRFDIFDGVKT
-225 TLERIKNEKDYEF
+225 TLERIKNEQDYEF
-238 YKNAIVYNQ
+238 YKNAIIYNQ

-272 NELSKDCKITK
+272 NELSKDYKITK
-283 NTNYLEYLE
+283 NNNYLEYLE
-292 SSKKINQIYYKNLV
+292 NSKRINQIYYKNLV
-306 ILNEKK
+306 SFNEKK
-312 MILLDNIWISFY
+312 MILLDNVWISFY

-335 RKLIPKIDIQSIEK
+335 KKLIPKIDIQCIEK
-349 AAKKQKKLTEESIK
+349 AAKKQKKLAEQGIK

-405 LFYIEQIEQKISEFV
+405 LFYIKQIEQKISEFV

-435 SQWQKGMNLASGDYV
+435 NQWQKGINLATGDYV

-466 VVSPLKENN
+466 VVSPLKKNN

-489 KGYITKNSLVD
+489 NGYITKNSLVD

-510 NASYVNNGIAEIN
+510 NASYVNKGIAEIN

-538 IIKKGNYDEIFEET
+538 IIKKGNYDEIFESA
-552 KKYHQSGDWFTYLN
+552 KKFHQSGDWFTYLN

-578 ALNYYRVHGN
+578 TLNYYRVHGN

-608 FVKEKYGIDEEQ
+608 FVKEKYGIDDEQ

-641 KENKKGFVK
+641 KEN
-650 SNT
+650 

>member
-11 VYNTEKYLDRCI
+11 VYNTEEYLDRCL
-23 ESLLNQTYKNIEL
+23 ESLLNQTYKNMEL

-51 KKYKGNKNIKVFYNR
+51 KKYKENENIKIFYNK

-101 EKLMSSIKDNKS
+101 EKLMRSIKDNKS

-122 VDEQTNKIQRCKCYA
+122 VDEQTNKIQRCKCYT
-137 NDFDVYSVVNNGFAA
+137 NDFDVCSVVNNGFAA
-152 SACNKLFKRKNIK
+152 SACNKLFKRKNIE

-292 SSKKINQIYYKNLV
+292 NSKKINQIYYKNLV

-312 MILLDNIWISFY
+312 MILLDNVWISFY

-459 KKNFLNE
+459 KENFLNE
-466 VVSPLKENN
+466 VVSPLKKNN

-489 KGYITKNSLVD
+489 NGYITKNSLVD

-510 NASYVNNGIAEIN
+510 NASYVNKGIAEIN

-538 IIKKGNYDEIFEET
+538 IIKKGNYDEIFEEA
-552 KKYHQSGDWFTYLN
+552 KKFHQSGDWFTYLN

-578 ALNYYRVHGN
+578 TLNYYRVHGN

-608 FVKEKYGIDEEQ
+608 FIKEKYGIDEEQ

-641 KENKKGFVK
+641 KEN
-650 SNT
+650 

>member
-23 ESLLNQTYKNIEL
+23 ESLLNQTYKNMEL

-51 KKYKGNKNIKVFYNR
+51 KKYKDNKNIKIFYNK

-96 EPDYY
+96 EADYY

-122 VDEQTNKIQRCKCYA
+122 VDEQTNKIQRCKCYT
-137 NDFDVYSVVNNGFAA
+137 NDFDVCSVVNNGFAA
-152 SACNKLFKRKNIK
+152 SACNKLFKRKNIE

-272 NELSKDCKITK
+272 NELFKDYKITK

-292 SSKKINQIYYKNLV
+292 NSKKINQIYYKNLV

-312 MILLDNIWISFY
+312 MILLDNVWISFY

-489 KGYITKNSLVD
+489 NGYITKNSLVD

-505 KTNHW
+505 NTNHW
-510 NASYVNNGIAEIN
+510 NASYVNKGIAEIN

-538 IIKKGNYDEIFEET
+538 IIKKGNYDEIFEEA

-578 ALNYYRVHGN
+578 TLNYYRVHGN

-641 KENKKGFVK
+641 KEN
-650 SNT
+650 